1 MFETLNKLNGKTIQ
15 YNKNTVICN
24 EGEECQNIYL
34 LIEGEL
40 KIYTYSFHENI
51 YVIRTIKEKEVFAS
65 QLLFASNN
73 KFLGNIIANKKS
85 VIKIISKDT
94 FLNACLNDKQLFI
107 KYLNNS
113 SDNYMKLQNRLK
125 VLSQKSIRE
134 KILFLLEQKTEHKNI
149 KKIYINSKNEL
160 ADYLNIPRPSLSR
173 ELIKLQNDGIITYSK
188 HYIELKKDS
197 I

>member
-15 YNKNTVICN
+15 YNKNTVICS
-24 EGEECQNIYL
+24 EGEECKNIYL